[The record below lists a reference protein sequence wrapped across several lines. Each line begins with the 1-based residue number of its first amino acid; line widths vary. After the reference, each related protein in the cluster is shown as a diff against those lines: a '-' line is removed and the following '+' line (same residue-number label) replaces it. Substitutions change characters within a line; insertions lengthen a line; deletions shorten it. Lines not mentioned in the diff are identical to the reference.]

1 MTESTPIAVGSA
13 APDFTLR
20 STSGEDVK
28 LSGLRGQKVVLAFYP
43 LDWSGLCT
51 KQMDSYS
58 ANLAQFETEGAK
70 IFGISVDSSYSHTAW
85 VDARGLGFP
94 LLADFHPK
102 GAVAKSFGVY
112 NEERGYARRA
122 TIVIDK
128 QGIVRDMEL
137 AKQGE
142 FPEAGLVCDAL
153 RTLAAA

>member
-1 MTESTPIAVGSA
+1 MADTPIVVGSA
-13 APDFTLR
+13 APDFTLK
-20 STSGEDVK
+20 SSSGEDVT
-28 LSGLRGQKVVLAFYP
+28 LSSLRGQKVVLAFYP

-58 ANLAQFETEGAK
+58 ANLAQFEEQGAK
-70 IFGISVDSSYSHTAW
+70 IFGVSVDSAYSHVAW

-112 NEERGYARRA
+112 NEQRGYANRA
-122 TIVIDK
+122 IVVIDE
-128 QGIVRDMEL
+128 QGIVRQVEL

-142 FPEAGLVCDAL
+142 FPEAGLICDAL
-153 RTLAAA
+153 RNLADA